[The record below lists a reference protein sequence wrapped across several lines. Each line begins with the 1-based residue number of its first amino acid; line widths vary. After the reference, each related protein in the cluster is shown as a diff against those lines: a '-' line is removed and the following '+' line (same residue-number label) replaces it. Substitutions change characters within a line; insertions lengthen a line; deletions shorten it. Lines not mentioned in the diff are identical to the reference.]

1 MRDRGN
7 LSSEHGE
14 REEEAPCGFATGGGD
29 ASPIGMDNFFNQTLG
44 ELQAVV
50 ERMGAKSFRAR
61 QLFHWVYKRGVLDF
75 HSMENLPRALRSA
88 LADEFC
94 FTLPEVSEIVH
105 SEDGSVKFGLLLDS
119 GHLVETVL
127 MPEKGRNTLCVS
139 TQIGCKMACQFCVT
153 GRIGFVRDLSVAEI
167 IGQVMAVKR
176 YAHNRRITNI
186 VFMGMG
192 EPLDNLENLMRTLEI
207 VEDPLGLDF
216 SYRRVTVSTVGLLAG
231 LSSIGPR
238 KAQIAISLN
247 ASSESGRTELMPIN
261 RIYPLRD
268 IVAYVKSLKNL
279 GRQRVTFEY
288 VLIRGVND
296 SPDDARALAE
306 LLAGVRCKI
315 NLIPY
320 NASPHTKFQTPDNET
335 VERFHDILLKRNFTA
350 LVRDSHAKDIGGGC
364 GQLGMKYLEDKR

>member
-1 MRDRGN
+1 
-7 LSSEHGE
+7 
-14 REEEAPCGFATGGGD
+14 
-29 ASPIGMDNFFNQTLG
+29 MDNFFNHTLK
-44 ELQAVV
+44 ELQTVV
-50 ERMGAKSFRAR
+50 ENLGTKSYRAK
-61 QLFHWVYKRGVLDF
+61 QLFQWVYQRGVLDF
-75 HSMENLPRALRSA
+75 HSMDNLPKALRSA
-88 LADEFC
+88 LADEFS
-94 FTLPEVSEIVH
+94 FMLPEVNEIVH
-105 SEDGSVKFGLLLDS
+105 SEDGSVKFGLLLNT

-153 GRIGFVRDLSVAEI
+153 GRIGFVRNLSAAEI

-176 YAHNRRITNI
+176 YAHNRLITNI

-192 EPLDNLENLMRTLEI
+192 EPLDNLENLLTALEI
-207 VEDPLGLDF
+207 IQEPSGLDF
-216 SYRRVTVSTVGLLAG
+216 SYRRVTVSTVGLLDG
-231 LSSIGPR
+231 LRSITPR

-247 ASSESGRTELMPIN
+247 ASCEAGRSELMPIN

-268 IVAYVKSLKNL
+268 IVAYVRSLKNM

-288 VLIRGVND
+288 VLIKGIND

-320 NASPHTKFQTPDNET
+320 NASPRTKFQTPDEEA
-335 VERFHDILLKRNFTA
+335 VERFHKILLDRNFTA

-364 GQLGMKYLEDKR
+364 GQLGMKYLEEKG

>member
-1 MRDRGN
+1 
-7 LSSEHGE
+7 
-14 REEEAPCGFATGGGD
+14 
-29 ASPIGMDNFFNQTLG
+29 MDNFFNHTLK
-44 ELQAVV
+44 ELHAVV
-50 ERMGAKSFRAR
+50 EKMGAKSYRAR
-61 QLFHWVYKRGVLDF
+61 QLFQWVYQRGVLDF
-75 HSMENLPRALRSA
+75 HSMDNLPKALRSA

-94 FTLPEVSEIVH
+94 FELPEVNEIVH
-105 SEDGSVKFGLLLDS
+105 SEDGSIKFGLLLNT

-153 GRIGFVRDLSVAEI
+153 GHIGFVRDLSVAEI
-167 IGQVMAVKR
+167 IGQVMAVKQ

-192 EPLDNLENLMRTLEI
+192 EPLDNLENLMCALEI
-207 VEDPLGLDF
+207 VQEAHGLDF
-216 SYRRVTVSTVGLLAG
+216 SYRRVTVSTVGLLDG
-231 LSSIGPR
+231 LRSIAPR

-247 ASSESGRTELMPIN
+247 ASCEAGRSELMPIN
-261 RIYPLRD
+261 RIYPLHD
-268 IVAYVKSLKNL
+268 IVAYVRSLKNM

-288 VLIRGVND
+288 VLIKGIND

-320 NASPHTKFQTPDNET
+320 NASPHAIFQTPDEEAVN
-335 VERFHDILLKRNFTA
+335 RFHSILLNRNFTA

-364 GQLGMKYLEDKR
+364 GQLGMKYLEEKG

>member
-1 MRDRGN
+1 
-7 LSSEHGE
+7 
-14 REEEAPCGFATGGGD
+14 
-29 ASPIGMDNFFNQTLG
+29 MDNFFDHAPK

-50 ERMGAKSFRAR
+50 EKMGAKSYRAR
-61 QLFHWVYKRGVLDF
+61 QLYQWVYQRGVLDF
-75 HSMENLPRALRSA
+75 HSMDNLPKALRSA
-88 LADEFC
+88 LADEFS
-94 FTLPEVSEIVH
+94 FVLPDVNEIVH
-105 SEDGSVKFGLLLDS
+105 SEDGSIKFGLLMNT

-153 GRIGFVRDLSVAEI
+153 GHIGFLRNLSAAEI

-192 EPLDNLENLMRTLEI
+192 EPLDNLENLLTALEI
-207 VEDPLGLDF
+207 IQEPAGLDF
-216 SYRRVTVSTVGLLAG
+216 SYRRVTVSTVGLLDG
-231 LSSIGPR
+231 LRSIVPR

-247 ASSESGRTELMPIN
+247 ASCEAGRSELMPIN

-268 IVAYVKSLKNL
+268 IVAYVRSLKNM

-288 VLIRGVND
+288 VLIKGIND

-320 NASPHTKFQTPDNET
+320 NASPRTEFQTPDEEA
-335 VERFHDILLKRNFTA
+335 VGRFHKILLDRNFTA

-364 GQLGMKYLEDKR
+364 GQLGMKYLEEKG

>member
-1 MRDRGN
+1 
-7 LSSEHGE
+7 
-14 REEEAPCGFATGGGD
+14 
-29 ASPIGMDNFFNQTLG
+29 MDNFFDHTLK

-50 ERMGAKSFRAR
+50 ERMGAKGYRAK
-61 QLFHWVYKRGVLDF
+61 QIFQWVYQRGVVDF
-75 HSMENLPRALRSA
+75 HSMDNLPKALRSA
-88 LADEFC
+88 LAEEF
-94 FTLPEVSEIVH
+94 FFALPEMNEIVH
-105 SEDGSVKFGLLLDS
+105 SEDGSVKFGLLLDT

-153 GRIGFVRDLSVAEI
+153 GHIGFVRDLSVAEI
-167 IGQVMAVKR
+167 IGQVIAVKQ

-192 EPLDNLENLMRTLEI
+192 EPLDNLDNLMRTLEI
-207 VEDPLGLDF
+207 LQEPGGLDF
-216 SYRRVTVSTVGLLAG
+216 SYRRITVSTVGLLEG
-231 LSSIGPR
+231 LRSIAPR

-247 ASSESGRTELMPIN
+247 ASCETGRSELMPIN

-268 IVAYVKSLKNL
+268 IVAYVRGLKNM

-288 VLIRGVND
+288 VLIKGIND

-320 NASPHTKFQTPDNET
+320 NASPHTRFQTPDDEA
-335 VERFHDILLKRNFTA
+335 VERFHGILLKRNFTA
-350 LVRDSHAKDIGGGC
+350 LVRDSHAKDVGGGC
-364 GQLGMKYLEDKR
+364 GQLGMKYLERVG

>member
-1 MRDRGN
+1 
-7 LSSEHGE
+7 
-14 REEEAPCGFATGGGD
+14 
-29 ASPIGMDNFFNQTLG
+29 MDNFFDHAPK

-50 ERMGAKSFRAR
+50 EKMGAKSYRAR
-61 QLFHWVYKRGVLDF
+61 QLYQWVYQRGVLDF
-75 HSMENLPRALRSA
+75 HSMDNLPKALRSA
-88 LADEFC
+88 LADEFS
-94 FTLPEVSEIVH
+94 FVLPDVNEIVH
-105 SEDGSVKFGLLLDS
+105 SEDGSIKFGLLMNT

-153 GRIGFVRDLSVAEI
+153 GHIGFVRNLSAAEI

-192 EPLDNLENLMRTLEI
+192 EPLDNLENLLTALEI
-207 VEDPLGLDF
+207 IQEPAGLDF
-216 SYRRVTVSTVGLLAG
+216 SYRRVTVSTVGLLDG
-231 LSSIGPR
+231 LRSIAPR

-247 ASSESGRTELMPIN
+247 ASCEAGRSELMPIN

-268 IVAYVKSLKNL
+268 IVAYVRSLKNM

-288 VLIRGVND
+288 VLIKGIND

-320 NASPHTKFQTPDNET
+320 NASPRTEFQTPDEEA
-335 VERFHDILLKRNFTA
+335 VGRFHKILLDRNFTA

-364 GQLGMKYLEDKR
+364 GQLGMKYLEEKR